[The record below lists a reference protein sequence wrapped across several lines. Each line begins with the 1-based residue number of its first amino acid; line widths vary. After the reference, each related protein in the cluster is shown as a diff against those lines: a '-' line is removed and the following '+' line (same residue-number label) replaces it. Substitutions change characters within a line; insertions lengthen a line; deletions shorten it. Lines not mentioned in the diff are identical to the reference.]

1 MQSNIED
8 GWKTFNEIISHQLYN
23 KRDKG
28 VNNDLQNTETSS
40 NTSPSKNC
48 VVISG
53 VPEGSATVVTPV
65 VLLLTDSAST
75 DMEIVLGASMRK

>member
-1 MQSNIED
+1 M
-8 GWKTFNEIISHQLYN
+8 
-23 KRDKG
+23 
-28 VNNDLQNTETSS
+28 NNDLQNTETSS

-48 VVISG
+48 AVISG

-65 VLLLTDSAST
+65 VLLLTDSASF